1 MKVLILSCGTGGGH
15 NDAGRGTAEALKAR
29 GHEAVFLNEYLGLAG
44 KRVDQLIYSLYMN
57 TVTRRPELFRAVY
70 GLGRGVSSALHPMGL
85 KSPVYLLNAGK
96 LARALGELIEK
107 ERFDAVI
114 MSHLYP
120 AETLTALKRRGR
132 PLPPTIAVAT
142 DHTAIPFWEENE
154 CDWYIVP
161 DSDTLLDFEHR
172 GVPRE
177 KLVPLGIPA
186 PIAFTPPED
195 REAVRKALG
204 FEEGKKYILLMSGSM
219 GAGDI
224 SGFIYNLRGKM
235 DSAAHLIAVC
245 GKNEPLW
252 ERLRLV
258 YGSDPQVTV
267 IGYLQDTAR
276 YMQAC
281 DLLFTKPGG
290 LTTTESA
297 LCRIPT
303 VLLPAISQ
311 CEDANRKAF
320 LKARAACQG
329 ENDDERIARG
339 LKLLEPENAARMRRA
354 QKRML
359 PENPAVKLA
368 AFTERMVTGLDR
380 PTDNLQ

>member
-1 MKVLILSCGTGGGH
+1 
-15 NDAGRGTAEALKAR
+15 
-29 GHEAVFLNEYLGLAG
+29 
-44 KRVDQLIYSLYMN
+44 
-57 TVTRRPELFRAVY
+57 
-70 GLGRGVSSALHPMGL
+70 
-85 KSPVYLLNAGK
+85 
-96 LARALGELIEK
+96 
-107 ERFDAVI
+107 
-114 MSHLYP
+114 
-120 AETLTALKRRGR
+120 
-132 PLPPTIAVAT
+132 
-142 DHTAIPFWEENE
+142 
-154 CDWYIVP
+154 
-161 DSDTLLDFEHR
+161 
-172 GVPRE
+172 
-177 KLVPLGIPA
+177 
-186 PIAFTPPED
+186 
-195 REAVRKALG
+195 
-204 FEEGKKYILLMSGSM
+204 
-219 GAGDI
+219 
-224 SGFIYNLRGKM
+224 M
-235 DSAAHLIAVC
+235 DSATHLIAVC
-245 GKNEPLW
+245 GKTEPLW